1 MTPAEFPG
9 LWHDGMNI
17 TRMGVVTTIHLCDLG
32 IEGAC
37 PAGSVNAGLTTVALD
52 GLRSL
57 AATWLLL
64 RCAARARAAD
74 AARLHAALQA
84 RWSR

>member
-17 TRMGVVTTIHLCDLG
+17 SRMGVVTNIHLCDLG

-37 PAGSVNAGLTTVALD
+37 TLHARA
-52 GLRSL
+52 
-57 AATWLLL
+57 LLL
-64 RCAARARAAD
+64 WPSALAQAAD
-74 AARLHAALQA
+74 AARLHRAALQA
-84 RWSR
+84 RWSQ